1 MVTGP
6 ELRALMAE
14 RMTERQLQDAV
25 RKAAVENGWLHFHP
39 HDSRR
44 SEPGWPDSV
53 FVKGDRVLYREL
65 KAAKGRLS
73 PAQRKWLDALVIAGQ
88 DVAIWR
94 PEHSVSGHIFRVLAG
109 EADTLILFPGDV
121 LKGKH

>member
-1 MVTGP
+1 MDS
-6 ELRALMAE
+6 EQHRARLAAS
-14 RMTERQLQDAV
+14 MTERQLQDAV
-25 RKAAVENGWLHFHP
+25 RRAARETGWLHFHP

-53 FVKGDRVLYREL
+53 FVKGDRLLYREL

-73 PAQRKWLDALVIAGQ
+73 PAQREWLDALAIAGQ
-88 DVAIWR
+88 DVAVWR

-109 EADTLILFPGDV
+109 ADDTFRLGPGDV